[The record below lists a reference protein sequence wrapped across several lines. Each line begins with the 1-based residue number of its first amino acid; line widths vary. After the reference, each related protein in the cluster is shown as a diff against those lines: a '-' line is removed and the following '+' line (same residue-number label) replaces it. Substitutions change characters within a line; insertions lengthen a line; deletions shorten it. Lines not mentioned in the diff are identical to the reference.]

1 MWGNSPKIKQEKME
15 HVRYI
20 YVSSANHPIV
30 YNKGK
35 KDDFQVRIIEG
46 DFAYAMNDA
55 DYFEVINEYTDGTTR
70 EFLKDV
76 VNKLTRR
83 VDILFDDRYN
93 SLEQI
98 NTEIQ
103 CENLD
108 VVKSVGYNT
117 ILLTKIVRNFVAWL
131 KKELK
136 ERNIKDTD
144 SKLEEAFVIIFLA
157 MISEWYYISN
167 IKKDTNKRNMSSWQ
181 HRVKTIGLY
190 QVIDGRLSPI
200 DASNWSKGKSRQSI
214 SKELE
219 KLRLNKM
226 ECQLGELSETEY
238 TALKE
243 QCANLFNDKQV
254 MKEYNSWAD
263 YISSCKIPPIIF

>member
-1 MWGNSPKIKQEKME
+1 MFLTKERGYKMWGSSPKIKQEEMY

-46 DFAYAMNDA
+46 DCAYAMNDA
-55 DYFEVINEYTDGTTR
+55 DYFEVINEYTDETTR

-76 VNKLTRR
+76 VNKLTRK

-131 KKELK
+131 KNELK
-136 ERNIKDTD
+136 ERNIKDTE

-167 IKKDTNKRNMSSWQ
+167 IKKNTNKRNMSIWQ

-190 QVIDGRLSPI
+190 QVIDGILSPL
-200 DASNWSKGKSRQSI
+200 DASNWSKCKSRQSI

-219 KLRLNKM
+219 KLGLNKM
-226 ECQLGELSETEY
+226 ECQLGELSEEEY
-238 TALKE
+238 TELNN
-243 QCANLFNDKQV
+243 QCASLFSN
-254 MKEYNSWAD
+254 
-263 YISSCKIPPIIF
+263 